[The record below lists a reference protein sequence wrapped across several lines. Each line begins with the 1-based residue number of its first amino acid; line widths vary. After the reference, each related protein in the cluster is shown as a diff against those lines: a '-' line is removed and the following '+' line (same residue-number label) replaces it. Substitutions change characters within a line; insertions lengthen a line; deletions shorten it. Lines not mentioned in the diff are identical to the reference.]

1 MAEKCL
7 RVENFQMYLHVRS
20 HERAT
25 KKVKRSINEAR
36 GKGRRFSSLSA
47 PPAFHPG
54 KPGQPDGA
62 LRAAA
67 SSRAREALST
77 RSSTPTPVR
86 LWSLKTAQLGTTTPQ
101 PRSPGQ
107 DRLVQKSS
115 SSICLPALPSPAT
128 MPNPSFGLCSG
139 YTACTSPYPRAVP
152 ACPCSAQPASPS
164 PRAAAGPP
172 ALQSRDVPKHPGPPC
187 YVKLPQL
194 PARPR
199 CCPAT
204 SKCCMSIYYGRFLE
218 QGSHSNLLPALS
230 NGQQKSIKGGSS
242 WDLP

>member
-1 MAEKCL
+1 
-7 RVENFQMYLHVRS
+7 MYLHVRS

-47 PPAFHPG
+47 PLAFHPG

-115 SSICLPALPSPAT
+115 SSICLPALPSPAHT
-128 MPNPSFGLCSG
+128 CHDAKPQLWAAFWLHGL
-139 YTACTSPYPRAVP
+139 YLAVP
-152 ACPCSAQPASPS
+152 PRCPCLPLLSSACLTLPTGGCWAACLAKQGCAQA
-164 PRAAAGPP
+164 PRSSLLRKAAA
-172 ALQSRDVPKHPGPPC
+172 APC
-187 YVKLPQL
+187 K
-194 PARPR
+194 
-199 CCPAT
+199 AT
-204 SKCCMSIYYGRFLE
+204 
-218 QGSHSNLLPALS
+218 LLPRNL
-230 NGQQKSIKGGSS
+230 
-242 WDLP
+242 